1 MMKKLL
7 LSLLGLTLLIPP
19 PVAQAQMVNAQT
31 ATTYTVLNTDC
42 DPSARRLV
50 TFNNSAGVA
59 VTLPQAGVNGTFSNG
74 CVMNFLNI
82 APTGTVTITPTTST
96 INGQASLTLQPGG
109 SAMITNDSSGAG
121 TGNYWTTQQGG
132 GAAAGS
138 FTNFRNVLDNGAAQV
153 VQRALGTAATTC
165 GTTTGS
171 TSLTYSADRW
181 TCVVNVGSQQGRTQV
196 VTTGPTPPTGFTKS
210 INVWRNSAALTQP
223 VCLMQEVPTS
233 DSTTLAGQVATF
245 SFYGQALAG
254 LAADNGGVVNG
265 YIFTGTGSDQ
275 GLGTMTASP
284 AVTPAWTN
292 IAATT
297 TKAFTL
303 SSSTW
308 NRYSVSGLIPA
319 ATTEVGVA
327 ICFTPTATGA
337 GATDGFSATGMQLEA
352 ASAPTPYEFRPA
364 SVELTKNQ
372 AYFFQIPDPAAT
384 VYIPS
389 VCSVTAANTTVKCAL
404 TLPVT
409 MRTTP
414 TTTVLTATSFGIQ
427 VTAGTAGTCSTLAAT
442 ASASTP
448 TSAGVTCTTAGTIA
462 LGSATPLIGAAVS
475 NATISVSAD
484 F

>member
-1 MMKKLL
+1 MKKLL
-7 LSLLGLTLLIPP
+7 LALLGVSLLLP
-19 PVAQAQMVNAQT
+19 PVAAKAQMVNAQT
-31 ATTYTVLNTDC
+31 GTTYTVLNTDC
-42 DPSARRLV
+42 DPQARRLV

-74 CVMNFLNI
+74 CVMNFLN
-82 APTGTVTITPTTST
+82 AGATGTVTITPTTST
-96 INGQASLTLQPGG
+96 INSQATLTLQPGG

-121 TGNYWTTQQGG
+121 TGNYWTTQLGG

-153 VQRALGTAATTC
+153 VQRALATASTSC

-181 TCVVNVGSQQGRTQV
+181 TCIVNVASQQGKTQV
-196 VTTGPTPPTGFTKS
+196 VTASPSPPTGFTKS

-223 VCLMQEVPTS
+223 VCLMQEVPTA

-265 YIFTGTGSDQ
+265 YIFTGTGTDQ
-275 GLGTMTASP
+275 GLGTLTATP
-284 AVTPAWTN
+284 AITPAWTN

-303 SSSTW
+303 GTSW

-319 ATTEVGVA
+319 ATTELGVA

-364 SVELTKNQ
+364 SLELTKDE
-372 AYFFQIPDPAAT
+372 AYFFQITDPAAT
-384 VYIPS
+384 VYLPS
-389 VCSVTAANTTVKCAL
+389 SCSVITASTTVRCNL
-404 TLPVT
+404 TLPVS

-427 VTAGTAGTCSTLAAT
+427 LTAGTAGTCTTLAAT

-448 TSAGVTCTTAGTIA
+448 QSAGLTCTTGGTIA
-462 LGSATPLIGAAVS
+462 LGTGTSLIGAAIS